1 MMAYRPEGVVSLAIA
16 YIVMQVLGIM
26 IAFLIVR
33 VVLPPQYFLVS
44 LQFGNEY
51 LMRLIF
57 SNNGN
62 IIGTS
67 VAMQL
72 SEELFLIESFNFS
85 AWGVLIFSVVS
96 LPASIC
102 LLSMKKWGRYLSLV
116 IGILLIVI
124 ALPLVI
130 HGIIL
135 ESFTFMF
142 GLIPLLFGIGTIV
155 YLTGDA
161 KYDFT

>member
-1 MMAYRPEGVVSLAIA
+1 M
-16 YIVMQVLGIM
+16 
-26 IAFLIVR
+26 R

-44 LQFGNEY
+44 FLFGNEY
-51 LMRLIF
+51 VMRLIF
-57 SNNGN
+57 SNYGN
-62 IIGTS
+62 IIGASST
-67 VAMQL
+67 MQL
-72 SEELFLIESFNFS
+72 FDILFLIDSFNFS
-85 AWGVLIFSVVS
+85 AWGVLLFSVVS

-116 IGILLIVI
+116 IGILLLVI
-124 ALPLVI
+124 ALPLVM
-130 HGIIL
+130 HGIFW
-135 ESFTFMF
+135 ESFTFIF

>member
-1 MMAYRPEGVVSLAIA
+1 MAYRPEGVISLAIA

-26 IAFLIVR
+26 IAFLIMR

-44 LQFGNEY
+44 LMFGNED

-57 SNNGN
+57 SNYGN
-62 IIGTS
+62 IIGAS
-67 VAMQL
+67 YAMQL
-72 SEELFLIESFNFS
+72 FDTLFLIESFNFS

-102 LLSMKKWGRYLSLV
+102 LLSMKKWGRYISLV
-116 IGILLIVI
+116 IGILLLVI
-124 ALPLVI
+124 ALPLVM

-135 ESFTFMF
+135 ESFTFIF